1 MVKKFGK
8 YIFKS
13 HNQDLTSAGNRNH
26 SENKNHSGTQNH
38 DGNRSPDENQ
48 NQNVYQV
55 YKPNQNPDS
64 DHQNENQNELCDQF
78 CQDSKEEHFHRIFTI
93 DFGNEIIRDAKQL
106 VQKHHKSFF
115 GLIVILII
123 LGLISFVGL
132 IIYKKRKN
140 RDYTQS
146 PGVRNLS

>member
-1 MVKKFGK
+1 M
-8 YIFKS
+8 
-13 HNQDLTSAGNRNH
+13 
-26 SENKNHSGTQNH
+26 
-38 DGNRSPDENQ
+38 
-48 NQNVYQV
+48 YQV

-64 DHQNENQNELCDQF
+64 DHQNENENELCAQF
-78 CQDSKEEHFHRIFTI
+78 CQDSKEEPFQRKIFTI

-123 LGLISFVGL
+123 LGLISFGGL

-146 PGVRNLS
+146 PGVRNLSLKKSYIVIGLKITSDLFRPLLVADISRDDSFRLITSLHR